1 MFVFWYNIINK
12 KCSNVIHTKEKQ
24 LIYDIFNTKQDNL
37 PQSAQNFLLYLGTIR
52 GKSTNTIEG
61 YKSDLTI
68 FFRFLLLY
76 KQKVSGNTPF
86 ETIDIR
92 DIDNTFID
100 SIQLNDLYAFLLFVE
115 RYRDNGTYTRARKV
129 ATLKSYYNYL
139 YAKEKVIS
147 HNPALELES
156 PKIQKRQPVHLSLEQ
171 SVSLLESLDTK
182 KKNYV
187 RDYCILTLFLNCGL
201 RLSEL
206 CSIQISKIN
215 GDILTIIGKGN
226 KERTVYLN
234 GACIEALEDYLKIR
248 SKIETETQY
257 KDILFLSTHRKPIR
271 HRTVEIM
278 VKKCIVQSGVVD
290 AQKYTPHKLRHT
302 AATIMYQNGV
312 DIRKLQTI
320 LGHES
325 ISTTEIYTH
334 IDDNALREAVKSNPL
349 GNVRSKQS

>member
-1 MFVFWYNIINK
+1 
-12 KCSNVIHTKEKQ
+12 

-52 GKSTNTIEG
+52 GKSSNTIDG

-68 FFRFLLLY
+68 FFRFILLY
-76 KQKVSGNTPF
+76 KQKVPGNTPF

-92 DIDNTFID
+92 DVDCSFID
-100 SIQLNDLYAFLLFVE
+100 SIQLSDLYAFLLFVE
-115 RYRDNGTYTRARKV
+115 KYRNNGTYARARKV

-139 YAKEKVIS
+139 YSKEKVIS

-156 PKIQKRQPVHLSLEQ
+156 PKIQKRQPVHLTVEQ
-171 SVSLLESLDTK
+171 SICLLESLDRN
-182 KKNYV
+182 KKNYT

-206 CSIQISKIN
+206 CSIQLSRIN

-234 GACIEALEDYLKIR
+234 DACLIALEEYLKLR
-248 SKIETETQY
+248 LEIETEPQY
-257 KDILFLSTHRKPIR
+257 KDILFLSTHRKPIQ
-271 HRTVEIM
+271 HRSVEVL
-278 VKKCIVQSGVVD
+278 VKKYIIQAGITD

-349 GNVRSKQS
+349 GKVRSKYYNSV

>member
-1 MFVFWYNIINK
+1 M
-12 KCSNVIHTKEKQ
+12 
-24 LIYDIFNTKQDNL
+24 IYDIFNTKQYNL
-37 PQSAQNFLLYLGTIR
+37 PTSAQNFLLYLGTIR
-52 GKSTNTIEG
+52 GKSSNTIEG

-76 KQKVSGNTPF
+76 KQKVPGNTPF

-92 DIDNTFID
+92 DIDYTFID

-115 RYRDNGTYTRARKV
+115 KYRDNGTYARARKV

-171 SVSLLESLDTK
+171 SLNLLESLDSR
-182 KKNYV
+182 KKNYT

-206 CSIQISKIN
+206 CSIQISKIT

-234 GACIEALEDYLKIR
+234 DACLEALKEYLKVR
-248 SKIETETQY
+248 LEIETDSQY
-257 KDILFLSTHRKPIR
+257 RDILFLSTHKTPIR

-278 VKKCIVQSGVVD
+278 VKKCIVQSGVAD

-349 GNVRSKQS
+349 GRARSKYTV